1 MPGRIIRAATG
12 RQALDHRVKVR
23 LKEEGERIALCA
35 AVHQHP
41 MHCGLEAAIGP
52 PAASPP
58 SCMHGSAPSFRDH
71 ACLLTNLTKKVCS
84 GPGVASETPRL

>member
-1 MPGRIIRAATG
+1 MPGRIIWATAG
-12 RQALDHRVKVR
+12 RQALDHRVKIG

-35 AVHQHP
+35 AVHHHP
-41 MHCGLEAAIGP
+41 VQCGLEAAIGP

-71 ACLLTNLTKKVCS
+71 ACVCLS
-84 GPGVASETPRL
+84 HL